1 MITSSWQEFMAVR
14 KNECANSSQTVLK
27 NKKTTRYKE
36 KNTFFQV
43 EVFFIFLFK
52 GLRECSIFFPIVNCF
67 LNIYYLT
74 HSSCAFFIKLYL
86 SLFVHLLIFLVKVHL
101 F

>member
-43 EVFFIFLFK
+43 EVFLFFYSK
-52 GLRECSIFFPIVNCF
+52 GFVNVPYFFQLSIVF
-67 LNIYYLT
+67 
-74 HSSCAFFIKLYL
+74 
-86 SLFVHLLIFLVKVHL
+86 
-101 F
+101 